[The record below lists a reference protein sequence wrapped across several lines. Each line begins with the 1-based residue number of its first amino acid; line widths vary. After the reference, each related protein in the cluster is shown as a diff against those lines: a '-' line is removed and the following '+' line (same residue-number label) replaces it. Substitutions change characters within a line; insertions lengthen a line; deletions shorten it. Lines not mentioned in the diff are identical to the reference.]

1 MSGQDIAILILSLV
15 VVIPAILVVTL
26 RNIFHAALALGLS
39 FFGVAGLYVILNA
52 EFLAASQVLIYVGAV
67 TVLILFA
74 IMLTQRIIGGPTVIV
89 SRYQAWGVLGALLVF
104 LLLSWMLTSYSWEVS
119 KVTSLSPPSYSQSNP
134 VRVGKELLSAYLIPF
149 ELASFIL
156 LAAMVGAIAI
166 AKEERP
172 SE

>member
-1 MSGQDIAILILSLV
+1 MRGQDLAILILSLV

-39 FFGVAGLYVILNA
+39 FFGVAGLYVVLNA

-89 SRYQAWGVLGALLVF
+89 SRYQAWGLLGALLVF
-104 LLLSWMLTSYSWEVS
+104 LLLSWMLTGYSWEVS
-119 KVTSLSPPSYSQSNP
+119 NLTPPSLPSYSQSNP
-134 VRVGKELLSAYLIPF
+134 VRVGKELLSVYLIPF

-166 AKEERP
+166 AKEERS